1 MPVRQLMYSPLPMG
15 EARVPM
21 YRVCHYAT
29 TPVKIVTSTINPVLP
44 VIPFQIVACLSLLM
58 NDVGWRMMYMA
69 IVCAGGHHARCE
81 GRQYRSDVSGHAWRR
96 ITAAANT

>member
-44 VIPFQIVACLSLLM
+44 VI
-58 NDVGWRMMYMA
+58 R
-69 IVCAGGHHARCE
+69 AGGGSNAFRHPYRVLARGSSFCFDHVL
-81 GRQYRSDVSGHAWRR
+81 RKRPYILADVDSFS
-96 ITAAANT
+96 